1 MEIEATAMGLA
12 PALALRLEV
21 EDFLYREAELV
32 DDRKFEEWLQLFADD
47 LEYRVPM
54 ARNLRH
60 DKVGDE
66 YLSRPLDVYWIDES
80 KETLA
85 ARVAQIRTGVHWAE
99 EPLSRTAHLV
109 TNVRVVRATPSAE
122 NAQELEVSC
131 KFLIY
136 RNRNT
141 DEEDT
146 LIGKRVD
153 TLRRSGGSWLISR
166 RTVYIAQSVLLA
178 KSLSFVV

>member
-1 MEIEATAMGLA
+1 MDIEAAAMGLA

-32 DDRKFEEWLQLFADD
+32 DDRKLEEWLALFADE
-47 LEYRVPM
+47 LQYRVPM

-60 DKVGDE
+60 DKIANE
-66 YLSRPLDVYWIDES
+66 YLSHPLDVCWIDEG

-85 ARVAQIRTGVHWAE
+85 ARAAQIRTGVHWAE

-109 TNVRVVRATPSAE
+109 TNVRVIRATPSVE
-122 NAQELEVSC
+122 DAQEVEVSC

-153 TLRRSGGSWLISR
+153 VLRRSGSSWLICR

-178 KSLSFVV
+178 KNLSFFV